1 MAPLCSGGEV
11 ASASAR
17 ADKAELTSVA
27 WSPGSDLPYEEWLR
41 VGGRLGVAGR
51 SAGWWLGD
59 WLRYGTARYGMKYT
73 AALRVTGY
81 DRQTLMNMVYVATR
95 FDASRRRESLSWSHH
110 AELAG
115 LEASEQDQWLERACA
130 DRLTVRELRLE
141 LHGARRQIAAEQD
154 ADQAGENAPADA
166 GERAAAES
174 NRRPRN
180 GRSNQ
185 RVAPLKCPHCGR
197 PIDDALVAA
206 ATS

>member
-1 MAPLCSGGEV
+1 V
-11 ASASAR
+11 ARASAR
-17 ADKAELTSVA
+17 AEKAELTSVA

-59 WLRYGTARYGMKYT
+59 WLRYGTARYGTKYT

-115 LEASEQDQWLERACA
+115 LEAAEQDQWLERACA

-141 LHGARRQIAAEQD
+141 IHCARRQIAAAQE
-154 ADQAGENAPADA
+154 AGHAGESASADA
-166 GERAAAES
+166 ARHAAAEHAAAEPGGRPS
-174 NRRPRN
+174 DARRDEVTASP
-180 GRSNQ
+180 
-185 RVAPLKCPHCGR
+185 KCPHCGR
-197 PIDDALVAA
+197 PIDPALVGA
-206 ATS
+206 